1 MFSIFFSLLQPIL
14 AWNEATTIFF
24 NFFNFLDILLEF
36 SIMCRAGTERNG
48 TITFIFLLS
57 HPFPTYFGLKW
68 ILNDIL
74 SFLQFFCYFF
84 LIFYYASGRNE
95 MERKFLFSSFLGLFQ
110 PTLAW
115 NEAIIVFLN
124 FLNFFPIFL
133 KFSTSRRVGTKQNGN
148 FYFPSF
154 EAFSNLFWL
163 KMNP

>member
-1 MFSIFFSLLQPIL
+1 MVFL
-14 AWNEATTIFF
+14 
-24 NFFNFLDILLEF
+24 NFFTFFAIFLEFYITRRVGTKRNNNFFFLSFSAFYNLFWLEMKPQPYFLIFLIFWIFYWNFLL
-36 SIMCRAGTERNG
+36 CVGRERNG
-48 TITFIFLLS
+48 MITFIFWLS
-57 HPFPTYFGLKW
+57 YPFPTYFGLKW

-115 NEAIIVFLN
+115 YEAIIVFFI

-133 KFSTSRRVGTKQNGN
+133 KFST
-148 FYFPSF
+148 
-154 EAFSNLFWL
+154 
-163 KMNP
+163 